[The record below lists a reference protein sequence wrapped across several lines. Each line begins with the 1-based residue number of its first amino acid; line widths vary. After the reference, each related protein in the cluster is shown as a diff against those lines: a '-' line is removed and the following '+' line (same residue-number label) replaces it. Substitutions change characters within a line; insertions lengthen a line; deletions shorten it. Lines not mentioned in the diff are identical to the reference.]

1 MSFLTYRVC
10 SFTNGV
16 NKSPGNFLILFP
28 LSDLQNKCFLEKL
41 VSQDLINNYIL
52 NKKYG
57 NLNLIP
63 EIN

>member
-1 MSFLTYRVC
+1 MSFLTYRYC

-16 NKSPGNFLILFP
+16 NKSPRNFLILFL

>member
-16 NKSPGNFLILFP
+16 NKSPRNFLILFL

>member
-1 MSFLTYRVC
+1 MSFLTYRYC

-16 NKSPGNFLILFP
+16 NKSPRNFLILFTF
-28 LSDLQNKCFLEKL
+28 SDLQNKCFLEKL
-41 VSQDLINNYIL
+41 VSQDLTNNYIL

>member
-1 MSFLTYRVC
+1 MSFLTYRVP

-16 NKSPGNFLILFP
+16 NKSPRNFLILFP
-28 LSDLQNKCFLEKL
+28 PSDLQNKCFLEKL

>member
-1 MSFLTYRVC
+1 MSFLTYRYC
-10 SFTNGV
+10 SFTNEV
-16 NKSPGNFLILFP
+16 NKSPRNFLILFP
-28 LSDLQNKCFLEKL
+28 LSDLQNKCFVEKL
-41 VSQDLINNYIL
+41 VSQDLTNNYIL